1 MLSAVL
7 GSVAVAAPAA
17 LALDGVDT
25 VVLFT
30 VVLVVVIVLGVA
42 VAGFRAG
49 SVADPGSVEKVGVR
63 ALAAPVSDIRNQLIS
78 GVGMMN
84 WTPS

>member
-30 VVLVVVIVLGVA
+30 VVLVVVIVLG
-42 VAGFRAG
+42 
-49 SVADPGSVEKVGVR
+49 SVEKVGV
-63 ALAAPVSDIRNQLIS
+63 ASDPKR
-78 GVGMMN
+78 VGPASKN
-84 WTPS
+84 LEYG

>member
-1 MLSAVL
+1 M
-7 GSVAVAAPAA
+7 AAPAA

-42 VAGFRAG
+42 VAGVFDIEFWAF
-49 SVADPGSVEKVGVR
+49 SVF
-63 ALAAPVSDIRNQLIS
+63 LL
-78 GVGMMN
+78 
-84 WTPS
+84 

>member
-30 VVLVVVIVLGVA
+30 VVLVVVIVVS
-42 VAGFRAG
+42 AG
-49 SVADPGSVEKVGVR
+49 
-63 ALAAPVSDIRNQLIS
+63 II
-78 GVGMMN
+78 
-84 WTPS
+84 

>member
-42 VAGFRAG
+42 VAGF
-49 SVADPGSVEKVGVR
+49 SVFRQEDLSKKSIG
-63 ALAAPVSDIRNQLIS
+63 N
-78 GVGMMN
+78 
-84 WTPS
+84 

>member
-1 MLSAVL
+1 M
-7 GSVAVAAPAA
+7 AAPAA

-49 SVADPGSVEKVGVR
+49 SGYRQDSFA
-63 ALAAPVSDIRNQLIS
+63 N
-78 GVGMMN
+78 
-84 WTPS
+84 